1 MAATKCIFCHI
12 SSCLGSFLLVRTIF
26 THVIWYE
33 ESISDLHF
41 LFQSIFTNVTCHIK
55 AGTKA
60 GRTLGLNLLHKT
72 IFSNVILHEISI
84 FGTEFMF
91 HSKFTNVTCHVSMS
105 TKRAGGKKWQDLWH
119 KTIFTHVIL
128 KRGILFWY
136 QLTISFRNEK
146 KNVKRNSNISTQF
159 GRKKT

>member
-1 MAATKCIFCHI
+1 MHILSYLQLSWLIFH
-12 SSCLGSFLLVRTIF
+12 VRTIF

-60 GRTLGLNLLHKT
+60 GRTLGLNLLHKLSLVMLYYMKFPFLVLNLCF
-72 IFSNVILHEISI
+72 IQNLQMWHVI
-84 FGTEFMF
+84 
-91 HSKFTNVTCHVSMS
+91 S
-105 TKRAGGKKWQDLWH
+105 TWVQSEPDEKKWQNLWH

-159 GRKKT
+159 GRKTT